1 MELLII
7 LVLILLNGVFA
18 MSELALVSARRVRL
32 EKMAAGGRGGARTAM
47 QLADDPGAFLST
59 VQVGITLIA
68 IFNGAFGEASL
79 AERLAPQV
87 ATVPVLAPY
96 ARQVALALVVAGIT
110 LVSILLG
117 ELVPKRIAIQYPEAV
132 AALIAPPLRALSRAM
147 APFVN
152 LLSALSD
159 LIMRALGM
167 GRPPDS
173 APTADDISGM
183 LREGADA
190 GVLDKTES
198 DIAARALR
206 LDDLR
211 LDALMTPRAALQLID
226 LDGKRGANLARIAAS
241 PLSRFPVVRGD
252 ASQVLGV
259 VDAGALLAQAIT
271 HGACEAIDIG
281 AAMRPVLL
289 VPQTVSARGLLEQLR
304 QQKAELALVVDEH
317 GELKGMVTL
326 VDLMAA
332 LIGAPP
338 GDEGEADAVRRED
351 GSWLLDGAMP
361 LARLREV
368 LGVGHALP
376 GEASGAYQTL
386 AGFVLE
392 QLGHVPAASDRF
404 VWERYRFE
412 VVDMDRHRI
421 DRVLVTPPEADAD
434 AAGGA
439 APATV

>member
-18 MSELALVSARRVRL
+18 MSELALVSAKRVRL
-32 EKMAAGGRGGARTAM
+32 EKMAADGRGGARTAM
-47 QLADDPGAFLST
+47 RLADDPSGFLST
-59 VQVGITLIA
+59 VQVGITMIS

-79 AERLAPQV
+79 TERLAPHL
-87 ATVPVLAPY
+87 AAVPVLAPY

-110 LVSILLG
+110 LASILLG
-117 ELVPKRIAIQYPEAV
+117 ELVPKRIAMQYPEAV
-132 AALIAPPLRALSRAM
+132 AAVIAPPLQALSRGL
-147 APFVN
+147 APFVR

-159 LIMRALGM
+159 LIMRVLGM

-173 APTADDISGM
+173 APTADEISGM
-183 LREGADA
+183 LREGVDA

-206 LDDLR
+206 LDDQR

-226 LDGKRGANLARIAAS
+226 LDGERGANLARIAAS
-241 PLSRFPVVRGD
+241 PFSRFPVVRGD
-252 ASQVLGV
+252 ASHVLGV
-259 VDAGALLAQAIT
+259 VDAGELFAQAIGQ
-271 HGACEAIDIG
+271 GALEAIDIG
-281 AAMRPVLL
+281 AAMRPPLL
-289 VPQTVSARGLLEQLR
+289 VPETVSARGLLEQLR
-304 QQKAELALVVDEH
+304 HQQAELALVVDEH

-332 LIGAPP
+332 LIGAVP
-338 GDEGEADAVRRED
+338 GDEPREPDAVRRDD

-368 LGVGHALP
+368 LGIGQALP

-421 DRVLVTPPEADAD
+421 DRVLATKLEQ
-434 AAGGA
+434 AGGA
-439 APATV
+439 APAGAG

>member
-18 MSELALVSARRVRL
+18 MSELALVSAKRVRL
-32 EKMAAGGRGGARTAM
+32 EKMAADGRGGARTAM
-47 QLADDPGAFLST
+47 QLADDPSAFLST

-79 AERLAPQV
+79 TDRLAPHL
-87 ATVPVLAPY
+87 ATLPPLAPH
-96 ARQVALALVVAGIT
+96 ARQVALALVVAGMT

-132 AALIAPPLRALSRAM
+132 AALIAPPLRALARAM
-147 APFVN
+147 APLVN
-152 LLSALSD
+152 VLSALSD
-159 LIMRALGM
+159 LIMRVLGM
-167 GRPPDS
+167 GRAPDS
-173 APTADDISGM
+173 APTADEISGM

-226 LDGKRGANLARIAAS
+226 LDGERGANLARIAAS

-259 VDAGALLAQAIT
+259 VDAGELFAQAVA
-271 HGACEAIDIG
+271 HGAFEAIDPG
-281 AAMRPVLL
+281 AAMRPAPL

-332 LIGAPP
+332 LIGALP
-338 GDEGEADAVRRED
+338 GDEGSEADAVRRED

-361 LARLREV
+361 LPRLREV
-368 LGVGHALP
+368 LAVDQALP
-376 GEASGAYQTL
+376 GEASGAYRTL

-421 DRVLVTPPEADAD
+421 DRVLVTPLEE
-434 AAGGA
+434 AGGA
-439 APATV
+439 VPARV

>member
-7 LVLILLNGVFA
+7 LVLILFNGVFA
-18 MSELALVSARRVRL
+18 MSELALVSAKRVRL
-32 EKMAAGGRGGARTAM
+32 EKMAAEGRGGARTAM
-47 QLADDPGAFLST
+47 QLADDPSAFLST

-79 AERLAPQV
+79 TERLAPQV
-87 ATVPVLAPY
+87 AAVPVLAPY

-132 AALIAPPLRALSRAM
+132 AALIAPPLHALSRAM
-147 APFVN
+147 APLVR

-159 LIMRALGM
+159 LIMRVLGM
-167 GRPPDS
+167 GRAPDS
-173 APTADDISGM
+173 APTADEISGM

-226 LDGKRGANLARIAAS
+226 LDGERGASLARIAAS
-241 PLSRFPVVRGD
+241 PFSRFPVVRGD

-259 VDAGALLAQAIT
+259 VDAGELLAQAVA
-271 HGACEAIDIG
+271 HGAVEAIDIG
-281 AAMRPVLL
+281 AAMRPALL
-289 VPQTVSARGLLEQLR
+289 VPRTVSARGLLEQLR

-332 LIGAPP
+332 LIGVLP
-338 GDEGEADAVRRED
+338 GDDEREADAVQRED

-368 LGVGHALP
+368 LGVAQALS

-392 QLGHVPAASDRF
+392 QLGHVPAASDHF

-421 DRVLVTPPEADAD
+421 DRVLVTPLAPD
-434 AAGGA
+434 AAGAA
-439 APATV
+439 APATG